1 MPCRFFLLWFRPRE
15 SRRTVNPPEIDKRFE
30 ELRNAEHGS
39 IIEFDP
45 TGSGEL
51 VEGIVIELGDQR
63 PAGYDSGI
71 FVADP
76 SDRSHIYYLD
86 PEASRQQ
93 GRLVSEALEVKTGKQ
108 GHGPAPED
116 MLKEFEYMKEAPD
129 IKRGGGATGEAN
141 SKSTGLINL
150 G

>member
-1 MPCRFFLLWFRPRE
+1 M
-15 SRRTVNPPEIDKRFE
+15 NPPEIEKRFK

-51 VEGIVIELGDQR
+51 IEGVVIELGDQR
-63 PAGYDSGI
+63 PAGYESGI

-86 PEASRQQ
+86 PEASKRQ
-93 GRLVSEALEVKTGKQ
+93 GRVVSEALDVKTGKQ
-108 GHGPAPED
+108 EPGPAPDE
-116 MLKEFEYMKEAPD
+116 MLKEFEYVREAPD
-129 IKRGGGATGEAN
+129 IKRGGGATGEAS
-141 SKSTGLINL
+141 SKSTGTIDL